1 MIVPN
6 RFTLDTNVLIYA
18 VDTDAD
24 EKHKS
29 ASTLLTLAVE
39 KDCVLTL
46 QALSEFFNAVRKK
59 NKASTDTAIELS
71 RTWQQLFP
79 IASAGPETL
88 NEAIEVVRDH
98 QLSFWDAM
106 LWMTAKEAGCA
117 YLFSEDMQH
126 GRRLGG
132 VEIINPF
139 AKDAATVLETVFG
152 KAAF

>member
-18 VDTDAD
+18 VDTDAG

-29 ASTLLTLAVE
+29 ASTLLTLAVD

-79 IASAGPETL
+79 VASAGPETL
-88 NEAIEVVRDH
+88 NEAIEIVRDH

-106 LWMTAKEAGCA
+106 LWMTAKQAGCA
-117 YLFSEDMQH
+117 YVFSEDMQH

-152 KAAF
+152 KAAS